1 MIRQITIFLVVL
13 ITACKQNSPSVD
25 KVSVE
30 DSSTSIDSLQNFS
43 ITNATAE
50 DFSKANK
57 AYKDKTL
64 FDTTTF
70 NKANGEIK
78 LPIKEGWK
86 SFVIFR
92 DTLLN
97 TDDTEIR
104 EYKYLGQFDKIG
116 FYIVSGLFWEHYECY
131 LIDKTNGRQTTL
143 WNNPILSPHNKF
155 IANLSM
161 PYGLEGTAN
170 GVQIWRVYRQDNNE
184 LEPVISKY
192 LELDQQIWAPDDFVW
207 ETDYSLLLKI
217 TAVENY
223 MNESRQPNQKDFYYI
238 RLRIK

>member
-1 MIRQITIFLVVL
+1 MIRVIIIFLVVL
-13 ITACKQNSPSVD
+13 ITACRQKSPSVA

-30 DSSTSIDSLQNFS
+30 NSSTTIDSLQKFS
-43 ITNATAE
+43 ITKATAE
-50 DFSKANK
+50 DFLKAKK
-57 AYKDKTL
+57 AYKDKIL
-64 FDTTTF
+64 IDTTTF

-78 LPIKEGWK
+78 LPIKECWEP
-86 SFVIFR
+86 FVIFR

-97 TDDTEIR
+97 TDDTGIR
-104 EYKYLGQFDKIG
+104 EYRYLGQFDKLG

-131 LIDKTNGRQTTL
+131 LINKTNGRKTTL

-161 PYGLEGTAN
+161 PYGLEGIPN
-170 GVQIWRVYRQDNNE
+170 GVQVWRVDRKDNNE
-184 LEPVISKY
+184 FEPVITKY

-217 TAVENY
+217 TSVENY
-223 MNESRQPNQKDFYYI
+223 MNEGRQPNQKDFYYI